1 MCKIAFFI
9 KYFYV
14 FHQMLM
20 FQTKCV
26 LLPTKTLVQYITLI
40 ARRLVIYIIRAIF
53 CFFVVAVRDYDD
65 DFPPDDRRD
74 RPQNPTL
81 QTQKTNTKMV
91 VPN

>member
-1 MCKIAFFI
+1 MVTTFAKCFYAFPPNADDSD
-9 KYFYV
+9 
-14 FHQMLM
+14 
-20 FQTKCV
+20 KCV

-74 RPQNPTL
+74 RPQKPPL
-81 QTQKTNTKMV
+81 QTLKTNIMKILI
-91 VPN
+91 PN